1 MGGGAAQAE
10 QVLHQQGKQVRD
22 GQGWFALILLLFIE
36 LSSGRCASNLPCIGS
51 CARIVATRKRWNRCV
66 RSSTPNPSAIVR
78 AGESFNQKCDT
89 KQSIVFLRSLG
100 ILELIPDM
108 VSCQKACTRRR
119 RTVFLLSKFQ
129 LVSEKEVFPRLV
141 VRLGEEWR
149 VDSRIRQPIETT
161 VVANRLFVFVMPEQ
175 DEDAVAEIYRE
186 GGKVF
191 LDAYRPRDKTSS
203 NVKLEMELKVH
214 NSPDEVCPL
223 CIEDPDKI
231 DGRPTGGESLQQRL
245 VATGTARPGVKRRRR
260 ENVANSI
267 SNSESPPQN
276 NLASPPSSLLSPEQH
291 LFHEIDGLE
300 VDGAGQGVGGG
311 WDLEDL
317 HSLGMPDVLRGVV
330 GREAP
335 GAASPDYLS
344 LEATSDN
351 FLAAQPMLQPLTTA
365 QKSLPCSPYK
375 MQRGIETNEYSYSA
389 ASIPDSEDPPGH
401 SYMAES
407 ASLAS
412 SDLVDI
418 SPLESTAATNVESAS
433 LLSWPVPEAAEME
446 EEEEMQCD
454 GVSLSSSSSSS
465 IQRLKLAKT
474 RTR

>member
-1 MGGGAAQAE
+1 
-10 QVLHQQGKQVRD
+10 
-22 GQGWFALILLLFIE
+22 
-36 LSSGRCASNLPCIGS
+36 
-51 CARIVATRKRWNRCV
+51 
-66 RSSTPNPSAIVR
+66 
-78 AGESFNQKCDT
+78 
-89 KQSIVFLRSLG
+89 
-100 ILELIPDM
+100 M
-108 VSCQKACTRRR
+108 VSCQKTCTRRR
-119 RTVFLLSKFQ
+119 RTVFLLSKFP

-141 VRLGEEWR
+141 VRRGDELR
-149 VDSRIRQPIETT
+149 VDPRIRQPIETT

-175 DEDAVAEIYRE
+175 DEEAVAEMYSE

-214 NSPDEVCPL
+214 NGPDEVCSL

-231 DGRPTGGESLQQRL
+231 GGRPAGDESLQQKL

-260 ENVANSI
+260 ENMNSSI
-267 SNSESPPQN
+267 SNTESPQRDHTF
-276 NLASPPSSLLSPEQH
+276 SPPSSLLSPEH

-300 VDGAGQGVGGG
+300 VDGAGPGVGGG

-335 GAASPDYLS
+335 GAPSPDYLLTGPPADLCAPAMVETMVGAENS
-344 LEATSDN
+344 SVQRLLPASPHR
-351 FLAAQPMLQPLTTA
+351 AQSSNDQ
-365 QKSLPCSPYK
+365 
-375 MQRGIETNEYSYSA
+375 NEYLYA
-389 ASIPDSEDPPGH
+389 ASLVDSEEPTGY

-418 SPLESTAATNVESAS
+418 SPLDSAAGNVESAS
-433 LLSWPVPEAAEME
+433 LLSWPTPGGIE
-446 EEEEMQCD
+446 EEEEMLDHRPEEMFCD
-454 GVSLSSSSSSS
+454 RLSLSSSSSSS
-465 IQRLKLAKT
+465 RVPLA
-474 RTR
+474 RRRMR